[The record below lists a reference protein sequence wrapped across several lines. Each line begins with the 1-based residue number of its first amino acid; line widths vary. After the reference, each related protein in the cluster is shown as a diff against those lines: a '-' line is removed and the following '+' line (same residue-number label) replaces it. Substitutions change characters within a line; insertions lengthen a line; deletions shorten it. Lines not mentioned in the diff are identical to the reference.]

1 MRQDGYRRDC
11 NERGDETI
19 FDRGRGSLVANEI
32 LAFGSNVHSFVSCA
46 LPNLRGRL
54 PPLHFPLWTENSNL
68 SLTAAWKS
76 SLVRQ
81 VPIATVNETL
91 ASLQFR
97 VSRRTAASISPYR
110 FNHELNCERAGV
122 RRRIRPRFAA
132 LGLSSLRSDLQLH
145 KDIFMWLCGMEKL
158 ARMT

>member
-1 MRQDGYRRDC
+1 MRQDRYRRDC

-19 FDRGRGSLVANEI
+19 FDRGRGSLVAQEI

-46 LPNLRGRL
+46 LPTLRGRL

-110 FNHELNCERAGV
+110 FNHELNCERAAYADAFALDS
-122 RRRIRPRFAA
+122 RRS
-132 LGLSSLRSDLQLH
+132 GSGRSAPTCNYI
-145 KDIFMWLCGMEKL
+145 KISLCGYAAWKSWRE
-158 ARMT
+158 